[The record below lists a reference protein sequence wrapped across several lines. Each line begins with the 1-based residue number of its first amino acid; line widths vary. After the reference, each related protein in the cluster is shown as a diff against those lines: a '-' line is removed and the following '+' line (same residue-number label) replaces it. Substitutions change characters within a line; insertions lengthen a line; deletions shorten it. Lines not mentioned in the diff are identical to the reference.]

1 MGHYRRKTHKKK
13 DVQILSKENLKSI
26 VKEELASFSE
36 NSWEDEHP
44 NYKIEVKL
52 GEPRLCMICGKF
64 EHGDG
69 MSMDKMFKCA
79 ECRSDF
85 ERFEENK
92 DYESVSNAVDK
103 ILGTK
108 FLVESEVK
116 IVNYNGALDIAMK
129 ILKEIE

>member
-1 MGHYRRKTHKKK
+1 MGRYRRKTHKKK
-13 DVQILSKENLKSI
+13 DVQILNEENLKSI

-36 NSWEDEHP
+36 DAWEYEHP

-52 GEPRLCMICGKF
+52 GEPRICMICGKF
-64 EHGDG
+64 EHGSG

-79 ECRSDF
+79 ECRRDF
-85 ERFEENK
+85 ERFEENI
-92 DYESVSNAVDK
+92 DYEFVSNTVDE

-108 FLVESEVK
+108 LLVESEVK

-129 ILKEIE
+129 VLKEIE